1 MPRSVLL
8 VESDKDLAETV
19 NAMLSVLDYPVTVQD
34 NDTRALAV
42 MHGVRFGL
50 LVTTLRRGEEQSL
63 LFAREA
69 KLLIPDLKVMV
80 ITGSGPR
87 MGLAGGPFD
96 AVLHKPFD
104 IAALSATVAA
114 LTGHAS

>member
-19 NAMLSVLDYPVTVQD
+19 NAMLCALDYPVTVQD
-34 NDTRALAV
+34 DDTRALAI
-42 MHGVRFGL
+42 MHGIRFGL
-50 LVTTLRRGEEQSL
+50 LVTTLRRGEAQSL

-80 ITGSGPR
+80 ITGSGR
-87 MGLAGGPFD
+87 DTCLDDGPFD
-96 AVLHKPFD
+96 AVLRKPFD
-104 IAALSATVAA
+104 IAALSRMAAA
-114 LTGHAS
+114 LTGGAR